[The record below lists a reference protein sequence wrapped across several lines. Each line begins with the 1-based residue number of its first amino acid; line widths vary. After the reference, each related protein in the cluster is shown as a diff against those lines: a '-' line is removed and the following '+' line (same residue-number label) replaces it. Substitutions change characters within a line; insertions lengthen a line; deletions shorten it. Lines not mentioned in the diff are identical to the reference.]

1 MLTLCQKHSNVE
13 WSGYCL
19 HEKTGDL
26 FNETIIVHGVYLM
39 DIGSATATDFKG
51 NPDVA
56 TLIDEYPEIGDLI
69 FGRGYRILQCKVHS
83 HNNMSSFFS
92 QGAGVS
98 DQQDLEDNS
107 KGQDVYVSIVVNNKM
122 EFFAKACRWVKTEKT
137 QKTVQVLNKS
147 KYQPYTYEVP
157 AGEEKMVQNCNVK
170 IDMQR
175 PDWFNKR
182 LTEVKPAP
190 VLKPAYNYTIP
201 GGINTGWGGT
211 YLPKSV
217 AQQREFD
224 FYSEPVEEEYTFD
237 DELKFVFGLPKK
249 CEPEVY
255 LRTEK
260 IDMEVMKENLS
271 TYGKKAE
278 DEFFDQLAVWVI
290 SADLQE
296 SPFYNQITK
305 FLTSVEF

>member
-1 MLTLCQKHSNVE
+1 
-13 WSGYCL
+13 
-19 HEKTGDL
+19 
-26 FNETIIVHGVYLM
+26 M
-39 DIGSATATDFKG
+39 DIGSATSTDFKG

-56 TLIDEYPEIGDLI
+56 TLVDEYPEIGDLI

-98 DQQDLEDNS
+98 DQQDLEDNA
-107 KGQDVYVSIVVNNKM
+107 KGQDLYVSIVVNNKM

-170 IDMQR
+170 IDIQH

-190 VLKPAYNYTIP
+190 IIKPTYNYTVP
-201 GGINTGWGGT
+201 GGLNTGWGGT

-224 FYSEPVEEEYTFD
+224 FYSEPVEEEYTFE
-237 DELKFVFGLPKK
+237 DELTFVFGLPKK

-255 LRTEK
+255 LITNK
-260 IDMEVMKENLS
+260 VDMEVMKENLS
-271 TYGKKAE
+271 TYNGKE
-278 DEFFDQLAVWVI
+278 QDEFFDQLAEWVI
-290 SADLQE
+290 THDLQE
-296 SPFYNQITK
+296 SPFYNQVVK
-305 FLTSVEF
+305 FFTNVEL